1 MAQKPLSCPDT
12 KSKLLIEGCVM
23 ERSAYIL
30 KSLLFGGG
38 LVALLGTQ
46 ATPLLAQSI
55 TPPGS
60 DPNATQDNPFSNRD
74 QSASSLFGLINKIQL
89 LNGRN
94 PNDFA
99 AEQDENFKDA
109 LSEYRKKQQ
118 QVKIPAVT
126 PAPTTSSPAKL
137 P

>member
-1 MAQKPLSCPDT
+1 MEQKPLHCPYT
-12 KSKLLIEGCVM
+12 KSKSLIEGCVM

-38 LVALLGTQ
+38 LAALLGTQ
-46 ATPLLAQSI
+46 AAPLLAQSI
-55 TPPGS
+55 TPPGT
-60 DPNATQDNPFSNRD
+60 DPNANQDNPFSNRD

-99 AEQDENFKDA
+99 AEQDDSFKDA

-118 QVKIPAVT
+118 QVKTPAVA
-126 PAPTTSSPAKL
+126 PAPATSSPAKL

>member
-1 MAQKPLSCPDT
+1 
-12 KSKLLIEGCVM
+12 M
-23 ERSAYIL
+23 ERSAHGL
-30 KSLLFGGG
+30 KSLLFGGV
-38 LVALLGTQ
+38 VALLTTP
-46 ATPLLAQSI
+46 ALPLLAQ
-55 TPPGS
+55 TTNPVGS
-60 DPNATQDNPFSNRD
+60 DLNQDQDLNNVFSNRD

-99 AEQDENFKDA
+99 AEQDESFKDA

-118 QVKIPAVT
+118 QIQTPAGASAPSSVT
-126 PAPTTSSPAKL
+126 PKL

>member
-1 MAQKPLSCPDT
+1 
-12 KSKLLIEGCVM
+12 M
-23 ERSAYIL
+23 ERLTHVL
-30 KSLLFGGG
+30 KSLLLGSG

-46 ATPLLAQSI
+46 APLLAQST
-55 TPPGS
+55 TPFGS
-60 DPNATQDNPFSNRD
+60 DPNANQDLNNVFNNRD
-74 QSASSLFGLINKIQL
+74 QGATSLYGLINKIQL

-99 AEQDENFKDA
+99 AEQDESFQDA

-118 QVKIPAVT
+118 QLQSAPVSPV
-126 PAPTTSSPAKL
+126 PAPASQPKL

>member
-1 MAQKPLSCPDT
+1 MK
-12 KSKLLIEGCVM
+12 
-23 ERSAYIL
+23 RSASIL
-30 KSLLFGGG
+30 KFLLFGSAIA
-38 LVALLGTQ
+38 VLLGTQ
-46 ATPLLAQSI
+46 AAPLLAQSI

-60 DPNATQDNPFSNRD
+60 DPNTNQDNPFSNRD

-89 LNGRN
+89 FNSRN

-99 AEQDENFKDA
+99 AEQDESFQDA

-118 QVKIPAVT
+118 VKTPAVT
-126 PAPTTSSPAKL
+126 PAPATSSPAKL